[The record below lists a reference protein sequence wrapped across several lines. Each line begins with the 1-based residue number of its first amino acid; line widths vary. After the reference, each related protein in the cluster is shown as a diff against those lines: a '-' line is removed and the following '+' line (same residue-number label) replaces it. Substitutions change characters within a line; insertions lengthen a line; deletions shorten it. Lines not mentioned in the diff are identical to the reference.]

1 MINFLKYRTIALL
14 FSSLV
19 IIGTVGLYFYKRT
32 VYGQAF
38 RFSVDFTGGTSVRL
52 KFDESINAEQLES
65 ILAKN
70 GWPQASTREFADTN
84 EIEVRVPEV
93 EVDAQGLGDRIAQA
107 LQEELLGNKISVLA
121 TESVGPGV
129 GKALRTNSIYAIV
142 CALLVMLGYIAIRF
156 WSIGFAAGAVFAL
169 LHDAVVILGIFMIL
183 DLEISNE
190 VIAAILATLG
200 YSINDTIVIFSQIRD
215 TIKSMSDRSLYDI
228 VNISLNKTFR
238 RTILTSIS
246 TGLTVGALFVFGG
259 PVLRNFSLA
268 ILIGI
273 VFGTFSSIYVASP
286 VMLLLQGK
294 E

>member
-1 MINFLKYRTIALL
+1 MINFLKYRTVALL
-14 FSSLV
+14 FSTLV
-19 IIGTVGLYFYKRT
+19 IVGTVGLYFYKRA

-52 KFDESINAEQLES
+52 QFDKAINAEQLES
-65 ILAKN
+65 ILDKH
-70 GWPQASTREFADTN
+70 GWPQASTREFIDTN
-84 EIEVRVPEV
+84 EIEVRVPEF
-93 EVDAQGLGDRIAQA
+93 EADAQGLGDRIAQV
-107 LQEELLGNKISVLA
+107 LQKELPDNKVSVMA
-121 TESVGPGV
+121 TNSVGPGA

-142 CALLVMLGYIAIRF
+142 FALLAMLGYIAFRF

-169 LHDAVVILGIFMIL
+169 LHDAVVILGVFMIL

-215 TIKSMSDRSLYDI
+215 TLKSSNDRSLYDI
-228 VNISLNKTFR
+228 VNISLNKTLR

-246 TGLTVGALFVFGG
+246 TGLTVGAMFVFGG
-259 PVLRNFSLA
+259 PVLRGFSLA
-268 ILIGI
+268 FLIGI

-286 VMLLLQGK
+286 VMLLLEGK